1 MKKKIALA
9 LILCCIIVLMICFS
23 GCVEERQPTTTE
35 KSQYIEGLRHI
46 QATASRYSDDDYPTD
61 YEGIDV
67 AAIFIGER
75 GYPLE
80 FKGVPVNIT
89 VEVYGYSSSYDWYQS
104 NLRNTTLLYTKT
116 VTVYGTGEDGS
127 PPYVRIPFEDIP
139 DLEKYHE
146 EGAVKVTVEPS
157 KQEVYTDWDESVP
170 LYTRKYK

>member
-89 VEVYGYSSSYDWYQS
+89 VEVYGYSSSYDWI
-104 NLRNTTLLYTKT
+104 RATLGIQHCYTQKPSPFTEQEKT
-116 VTVYGTGEDGS
+116 V
-127 PPYVRIPFEDIP
+127 VRHMSG
-139 DLEKYHE
+139 YH
-146 EGAVKVTVEPS
+146 S
-157 KQEVYTDWDESVP
+157 KTFP
-170 LYTRKYK
+170 T